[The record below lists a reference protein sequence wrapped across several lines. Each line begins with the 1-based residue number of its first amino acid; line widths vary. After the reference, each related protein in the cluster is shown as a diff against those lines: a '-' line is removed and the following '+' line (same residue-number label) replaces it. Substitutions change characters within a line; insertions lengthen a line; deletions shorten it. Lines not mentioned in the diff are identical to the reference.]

1 MSVVRQRTN
10 ERRIPGRGPL
20 DPLGPALTAVCA
32 LEIFKGGGYRIWLSR
47 AA

>member
-1 MSVVRQRTN
+1 MNAESRAAAHLT
-10 ERRIPGRGPL
+10 L
-20 DPLGPALTAVCA
+20 SAPAVTAVCA